1 MAEEAGKRHTVTVE
15 SRKKANLTGVTDVL
29 SFDEDCITADT
40 LDGAMTIK
48 GRELHI
54 TTLDLERG
62 ILVLDG
68 EISEIS
74 YDHSPVKTSFFGKIL
89 K

>member
-1 MAEEAGKRHTVTVE
+1 MAEETKARHVITVE
-15 SRKKANLTGVTDVL
+15 SRRKANLTGVTDVL
-29 SFDEDCITADT
+29 GFDEDCITADT
-40 LDGAMTIK
+40 SDGAMTIK

-54 TTLDLERG
+54 TALDLEKG

-68 EISEIS
+68 EITDIS
-74 YDHSPVKTSFFGKIL
+74 YDHSPIKTGFFGKIL